1 MKLEGQPQP
10 AEEPCLQ
17 LPPLEEFARD
27 LPSVLRDRPRFDEF
41 NAFVSLLDCMAL
53 ERGSYCPPLFT
64 EFICGRSWPPSSP
77 LGEAIRDLTRC
88 FRLRRRRLRDRLEF
102 FASVERLFRLVLAAV
117 DSFSTM
123 RGGLPLADWNPDDMS
138 PERFLQQ
145 AIARLVAPVSPL
157 DDVVAVEALILG
169 ALPSLPE
176 LRPSTVVLRRSSRI
190 RTEAQVCCLRCC
202 NDD

>member
-1 MKLEGQPQP
+1 MKFEEQQQP

-17 LPPLEEFARD
+17 LPSLEEFARD
-27 LPSVLRDRPRFDEF
+27 LPSVLANRPRLREFD
-41 NAFVSLLDCMAL
+41 AFVSLLDCMAL

-77 LGEAIRDLTRC
+77 LGEAMSDLTRC
-88 FRLRRRRLRDRLEF
+88 FRLRRRRLCDRLEF
-102 FASVERLFRLVLAAV
+102 FASVERLFRLILAAV
-117 DSFSTM
+117 DSFSTLH
-123 RGGLPLADWNPDDMS
+123 GGLPLADWNPDDMS
-138 PERFLQQ
+138 PEEFLQQ
-145 AIARLVAPVSPL
+145 AIARFAPASPL

-176 LRPSTVVLRRSSRI
+176 LQPSAVVPRRSSRI